1 MDYRDIY
8 DGLAAPFTAEQIEWR
23 PGPTKDNKTRA
34 LAYIDARTVMERF
47 DEVCGPAG
55 WQSEHYHAGGERMA
69 CRISVWFEGRGWVS
83 KTDGGGESDMEAE
96 KGAFS
101 IALRRAAVLWG
112 VGRYLY
118 TLDSPWVEID
128 DRKRI
133 VKTEIPNLNRI
144 HNAAASKLTES
155 VRWGGRHARFVAN
168 AIRLIDTA
176 VHHFVT
182 QPDQAAEFLESAEGT
197 LAAMP
202 KAAQQ
207 HIQNTLSR
215 VGARAAE

>member
-23 PGPTKDNKTRA
+23 PGPSKGDQCKP

-47 DEVCGPAG
+47 DEVCGPAN
-55 WQSEHYHAGGERMA
+55 WQCDHYHVGGERMA

-83 KTDGGGESDMEAE
+83 KTDGGGESDIEAE

-101 IALRRAAVLWG
+101 ISLRRAAVQWG

-118 TLDSPWVEID
+118 GIDAPWVPLDGKKIA
-128 DRKRI
+128 KAALPGLT
-133 VKTEIPNLNRI
+133 KLHNTE
-144 HNAAASKLTES
+144 AAKLTES

-168 AIRLIDTA
+168 AIRLVDTA

-182 QPDQAAEFLESAEGT
+182 QPDQADEFLHSAEGV
-197 LAAMP
+197 LASMP

-207 HIQNTLSR
+207 HVYNTLSR